1 MRMKRYKVI
10 ALILTILI
18 FLVSSPPAQ
27 AGNKHA
33 ANTSYQVF
41 VGTYTGPSSK
51 GIYGFHF
58 DPATGQASSVNLVAE
73 TTSPSFLALDA
84 NHRFLYTVNE
94 TSEYQGQKTGSVSSF
109 AIDQKTGKLAFLNQ
123 VSSQGAGPCY
133 ITLDKTGKHVL
144 VANYDSGSVAVFPVL
159 ADGRLG
165 EASAVVQHTG
175 HGVDPERQ
183 EAPHAHSIELSP
195 DNRFAIATDLGLDEL
210 LVYRFD
216 PIKGTLMPNNPP
228 FAKIEPGAG
237 SRHFTFHPNGK
248 FAYVI
253 NEMSSSVTGFSY
265 AANSG
270 KFSKLQTVSAL
281 PKGFTGHSDAAEI
294 EVHPSGKFLYASTR
308 GPDSIAVFRINPKSG
323 KLTLLETVPTG
334 GKTPRNS
341 AIDPTGAYLFA
352 ANQESNNI
360 VIFRV
365 DQRTGHL
372 TATGKVIE
380 APAPV
385 CLKFLAVQ

>member
-323 KLTLLETVPTG
+323 KLTLPETVPTG

-341 AIDPTGAYLFA
+341 AIDPTAGPQQAGSPRRPGL
-352 ANQESNNI
+352 SG
-360 VIFRV
+360 
-365 DQRTGHL
+365 TGE
-372 TATGKVIE
+372 TY
-380 APAPV
+380 
-385 CLKFLAVQ
+385 

>member
-1 MRMKRYKVI
+1 MRMHRWQVI
-10 ALILTILI
+10 ASIFAIVI
-18 FLVSSPPAQ
+18 FLVLSPFAQ
-27 AGNKHA
+27 AGNKRT

-41 VGTYTGPSSK
+41 VGTYTGPTSK

-58 DPATGQASSVNLVAE
+58 DPATGQASSVNLIAE
-73 TTSPSFLALDA
+73 TTSPSFLAIAA
-84 NHRFLYTVNE
+84 NHRFLYAVNE
-94 TSEYQGQKTGSVSSF
+94 TSEYQGQKTGAVSSF
-109 AIDQKTGKLAFLNQ
+109 AIDPKTGRLALLNQ
-123 VSSQGAGPCY
+123 VSSRGAGPCY

-165 EASAVVQHTG
+165 EVSAVVQHTG

-195 DNRFAIATDLGLDEL
+195 DNRFGVATDLGLDEL
-210 LVYRFD
+210 LVYRYD
-216 PIKGTLMPNNPP
+216 PINGTLAPNHPP
-228 FAKIEPGAG
+228 FAKVEPGVG
-237 SRHFTFHPNGK
+237 SRHFAFHPSGR

-265 AANSG
+265 DAKHG
-270 KFSKLQTVSAL
+270 RFSKLQSISAL

-294 EVHPSGKFLYASTR
+294 EAHPSGKFLYASTR

-323 KLTLLETVPTG
+323 KLALLETVPTG
-334 GKTPRNS
+334 GKTPRNF
-341 AIDPTGAYLFA
+341 AIDPSGAYLFA

-360 VIFRV
+360 VIFRI
-365 DQRTGHL
+365 DPRTGHL
-372 TATGKVIE
+372 TATSKVIE

>member
-1 MRMKRYKVI
+1 MRMHRWQVI
-10 ALILTILI
+10 TSILAIII
-18 FLVSSPPAQ
+18 FLVLSPLAQ
-27 AGNKHA
+27 AENKRT

-41 VGTYTGPSSK
+41 VGTYTGPTSK

-58 DPATGQASSVNLVAE
+58 DPATGQATSVNLLSE
-73 TTSPSFLALDA
+73 TTSPSFLVIAA
-84 NHRFLYTVNE
+84 NHRFLYAVNE

-109 AIDQKTGKLAFLNQ
+109 AIDQKTGKLSFLNQ
-123 VSSQGAGPCY
+123 VPSHGAGPCY

-159 ADGRLG
+159 AGGRLG

-210 LVYRFD
+210 LVYRYD
-216 PIKGTLMPNNPP
+216 PIKGTLAPNHPP
-228 FAKIEPGAG
+228 FAKVEPGAG
-237 SRHFTFHPNGK
+237 SRHFAFHPSRR

-265 AANSG
+265 DAKHG
-270 KFSKLQTVSAL
+270 RFSKLQSISAL

-294 EVHPSGKFLYASTR
+294 EAHPSGKFLYASTR

-323 KLTLLETVPTG
+323 KLALLETVPTG
-334 GKTPRNS
+334 GRTPRNF
-341 AIDPTGAYLFA
+341 AIDPSGAYLFA

-360 VIFRV
+360 VIFRI
-365 DQRTGHL
+365 DPRTGHL
-372 TATGKVIE
+372 TATSKVIE

>member
-1 MRMKRYKVI
+1 MRMHRWQVI
-10 ALILTILI
+10 ASIFAIVI
-18 FLVSSPPAQ
+18 FLVLSPLAQ
-27 AGNKHA
+27 AGNKRT

-41 VGTYTGPSSK
+41 VGTYTGPTSK

-58 DPATGQASSVNLVAE
+58 DPATGQATSLNLVAE
-73 TTSPSFLALDA
+73 TPSPSFLVIAA
-84 NHRFLYTVNE
+84 NHRFLYAVNE
-94 TSEYQGQKTGSVSSF
+94 TSEYQGQKTGSLSSF
-109 AIDQKTGKLAFLNQ
+109 AIDPKTGKLALLNQ
-123 VSSQGAGPCY
+123 VSSHGAGPCY

-195 DNRFAIATDLGLDEL
+195 DNRFAVATDLGLDEL
-210 LVYRFD
+210 LVYHYD
-216 PIKGTLMPNNPP
+216 PIKGTLAPNHPP
-228 FAKIEPGAG
+228 FAKVEPGAG
-237 SRHFTFHPNGK
+237 SRHIAFHPSGR

-265 AANSG
+265 DAKHG
-270 KFSKLQTVSAL
+270 RFSKLQSISAL

-294 EVHPSGKFLYASTR
+294 EAHPSGKFLYASTR

-323 KLTLLETVPTG
+323 KLALLETVPTG
-334 GKTPRNS
+334 GKTPRNF
-341 AIDPTGAYLFA
+341 AIDPSGAYLFA

-360 VIFRV
+360 VIFRI
-365 DQRTGHL
+365 DPRTGHL
-372 TATGKVIE
+372 TATSKVIE

>member
-1 MRMKRYKVI
+1 MKKLQVI
-10 ALILTILI
+10 ASILAIVI
-18 FLVSSPPAQ
+18 FLLSPL
-27 AGNKHA
+27 A
-33 ANTSYQVF
+33 AHKRTATRSYEVF
-41 VGTYTGPSSK
+41 IGTYTGPTSK
-51 GIYGFHF
+51 GIYSFHF
-58 DPATGQASSVNLVAE
+58 DPATGQASSVNLLAE
-73 TTSPSFLALDA
+73 TTSPSFLAIDA
-84 NHRFLYTVNE
+84 NRRFLYAVNE
-94 TSEYQGQKTGSVSSF
+94 TSEYQGQKTGAVSSF
-109 AIDQKTGKLAFLNQ
+109 AIDQKTGKLAFLNH
-123 VSSQGAGPCY
+123 VPSQGAGPCY

-216 PIKGTLMPNNPP
+216 PRKRTLMPNDPP

-237 SRHFTFHPNGK
+237 SRHFAFHPNGK

-265 AANSG
+265 EANSG
-270 KFSKLQTVSAL
+270 EFSKLQTISAL

-334 GKTPRNS
+334 GKTPRNF